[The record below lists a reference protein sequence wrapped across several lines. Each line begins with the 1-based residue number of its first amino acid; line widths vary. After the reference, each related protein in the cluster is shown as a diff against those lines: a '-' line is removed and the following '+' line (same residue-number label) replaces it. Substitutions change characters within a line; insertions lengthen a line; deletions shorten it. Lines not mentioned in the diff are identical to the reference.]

1 MSALRPPASTWFP
14 LPGLTFGFWRRS
26 PARMRP
32 AVAAP
37 VEQVKAQVDFER
49 ILAGVRDTPQLQMIE
64 WAGDG
69 EASPAAAEQAE
80 PAAAFEAGE
89 AAFDAAA
96 LDARRRKI
104 RDRYIAARFPGI
116 AKSGADLVDEEE
128 VIRAARLLFEDERAD
143 DAVELLELA
152 IEERPAN
159 AGAWLARLEI
169 LYLMRD
175 AAGFV
180 DAVRAYRAH
189 HGVETQAWGEICRL
203 GRALAP
209 QDSLFEGEV
218 AVRDHEHYGP
228 WPHTPNWI
236 RAPWDLTAEIAGV
249 DFHHA
254 VRRAAC
260 AAQPAAR
267 A

>member
-1 MSALRPPASTWFP
+1 MSALRPPASSWFP
-14 LPGLTFGFWRRS
+14 IPGLTFGFWRRS
-26 PARMRP
+26 PARLR
-32 AVAAP
+32 AAAP
-37 VEQVKAQVDFER
+37 AEPVKPQVDFER

-64 WAGDG
+64 WSGDG
-69 EASPAAAEQAE
+69 ETSPAPAPAQQE
-80 PAAAFEAGE
+80 AAASFETE
-89 AAFDAAA
+89 ERAFDASA
-96 LDARRRKI
+96 LDARSRKI

-116 AKSGADLVDEEE
+116 AKSGADLTDEEE
-128 VIRAARLLFEDERAD
+128 VIRAARLLFEDERAW
-143 DAVELLELA
+143 DAIELLELA

-159 AGAWLARLEI
+159 TGAWLARLEI
-169 LYLMRD
+169 LYLVRD

-189 HGVETQAWGEICRL
+189 HGVEAQAWSEICRL

-254 VRRAAC
+254 VRRANC
-260 AAQPAAR
+260 AAQAASR

>member
-1 MSALRPPASTWFP
+1 MSALRPPASSWFP
-14 LPGLTFGFWRRS
+14 IPGLTFGFWRRS
-26 PARMRP
+26 AQPARP
-32 AVAAP
+32 VSAAA
-37 VEQVKAQVDFER
+37 KATLAKPQVDFDR
-49 ILAGVRDTPQLQMIE
+49 ILAGVRATPQLEMIE

-69 EASPAAAEQAE
+69 SAPVRPQESAPACEIDDD
-80 PAAAFEAGE
+80 G
-89 AAFDAAA
+89 FDAGA

-116 AKSGADLVDEEE
+116 AKSAADLTDEEE

-143 DAVELLELA
+143 DAIELLELA
-152 IEERPAN
+152 IEERPAST
-159 AGAWLARLEI
+159 GAWLARLEI
-169 LYLMRD
+169 LYLVRD
-175 AAGFV
+175 AGAF
-180 DAVRAYRAH
+180 AESARAFRAR
-189 HGVETQAWGEICRL
+189 HGGDTQSWNEICRL

-209 QDSLFEGEV
+209 HETLFDGEL

-236 RAPWDLTAEIAGV
+236 RAPWDLTAEVAAV

-254 VRRAAC
+254 LERSC
-260 AAQPAAR
+260 AAQAASR